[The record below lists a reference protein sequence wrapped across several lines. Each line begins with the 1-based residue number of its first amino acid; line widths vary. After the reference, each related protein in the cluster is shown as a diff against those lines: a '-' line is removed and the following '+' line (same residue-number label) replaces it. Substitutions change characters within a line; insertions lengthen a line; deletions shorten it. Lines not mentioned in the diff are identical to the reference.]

1 MKNRGFTL
9 PKHGNSAGAA
19 KSNLKKDPK
28 VPADLVQPDK
38 QASNQPQPNQPDTR
52 DWLTRS
58 EAADMLACS
67 GQTLANYETKGSL
80 HPQHAY
86 RPDGRGVEHRVIVYS
101 PHELKRLASRMNR
114 PGVVSPRHAGEMTA
128 RAFELLE
135 EGRSGREI
143 IRELRLTVEEL
154 RELREKWTDEGGADL
169 IISPN
174 AKEALEKIVGP
185 FSDVTQLTERV
196 TVELFITSGTKEAL
210 EKIVGPFS
218 DVGQLTERLTAELF
232 ITPNAKATLE
242 QIVGPIEN
250 VHALIGLV
258 AKKWGTGTE

>member
-9 PKHGNSAGAA
+9 PKHGNPAGRTKAA
-19 KSNLKKDPK
+19 LKKDAK

-38 QASNQPQPNQPDTR
+38 QTPQPNQPDTR

-67 GQTLANYETKGSL
+67 GQTLANYETKGNL
-80 HPQHAY
+80 HPQYAY

-101 PHELKRLASRMNR
+101 PHELKKLAARMNR
-114 PGVVSPRHAGEMTA
+114 PGVVSPRHAGEITA

-196 TVELFITSGTKEAL
+196 AEELLLMRS
-210 EKIVGPFS
+210 
-218 DVGQLTERLTAELF
+218 
-232 ITPNAKATLE
+232 AKATLE
-242 QIVGPIEN
+242 QIVGPFEN
-250 VHALIGLV
+250 VHALIKLV
-258 AKKWGTGTE
+258 AKKWGTEGTG

>member
-9 PKHGNSAGAA
+9 PKHGNPAGGTKA
-19 KSNLKKDPK
+19 SLKKDAK

-38 QASNQPQPNQPDTR
+38 QASAAQSQPQPNQPDTR

-67 GQTLANYETKGSL
+67 AQTLANHEQKGHL

-101 PHELKRLASRMNR
+101 PHELKKLAARMNR
-114 PGVVSPRHAGEMTA
+114 PGVVSPRHAGEITA

-196 TVELFITSGTKEAL
+196 TEEIL
-210 EKIVGPFS
+210 
-218 DVGQLTERLTAELF
+218 LTRS
-232 ITPNAKATLE
+232 AKVTLE
-242 QIVGPIEN
+242 QIVGPFES
-250 VHALIGLV
+250 VHALIKLV
-258 AKKWGTGTE
+258 AKKWGTEGVG